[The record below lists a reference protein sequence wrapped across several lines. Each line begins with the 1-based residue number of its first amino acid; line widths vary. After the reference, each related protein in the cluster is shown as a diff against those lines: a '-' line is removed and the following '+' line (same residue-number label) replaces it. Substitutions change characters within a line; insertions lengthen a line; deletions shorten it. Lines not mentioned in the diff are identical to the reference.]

1 MIIKRTIKLD
11 VQNQQNASVE
21 STSKCKIS
29 QSFYKTLVW
38 C

>member
-21 STSKCKIS
+21 STNKCKIS

>member
-11 VQNQQNASVE
+11 VQNQQNPPVE

-29 QSFYKTLVW
+29 QSFYKTRVW